1 MNNKTET
8 IGLLIFFTLA
18 CVYIVACLLQTIENL
33 ETLGAAMPLLPVLSV
48 SNLVRKDRRY
58 SELDPTR
65 YYGGL
70 HTPIYRVLNA
80 CQRFILDNRI
90 SRHFE
95 VCTSRGQSKS
105 IWHKSGFLVTLD
117 YGYSAVT
124 LGSNVVFAVDEWTR
138 TIYHVDSNY
147 VLHTTEYSQ
156 EYDMTDVIAQ
166 AIEFLEVIAE
176 RCEVIDREQP
186 EQPTAPT
193 QWVFR
198 HDRSFGEKPDFS
210 KAESYKRV
218 AVSAKF
224 LSETRPD
231 RGYRWHH
238 IYSDASNPAIMRRDA
253 DSLPKAYK
261 VEIDGV
267 VAWLPQ
273 SIMGYDRLVRW
284 DGTHKHRQ
292 TIEVP
297 AWWLAKNIT
306 AHDADV
312 PF

>member
-1 MNNKTET
+1 MT
-8 IGLLIFFTLA
+8 FSLA
-18 CVYIVACLLQTIENL
+18 SLVS
-33 ETLGAAMPLLPVLSV
+33 PV
-48 SNLVRKDRRY
+48 RRY
-58 SELDPTR
+58 SESDSPR
-65 YYGGL
+65 YYAGL
-70 HTPIYRVLNA
+70 HTPIYRVLNTLETM
-80 CQRFILDNRI
+80 ILDARL
-90 SRHFE
+90 SRHF
-95 VCTSRGQSKS
+95 VVNTTRGFSKS
-105 IWHKSGFLVTLD
+105 IYHVSGLLVAMQH
-117 YGYSAVT
+117 GYSVVK
-124 LGSNVVFAVDEWTR
+124 LGARVIFAVDENTR
-138 TIYHVDSNY
+138 TIYELDEQGNVASCDYH
-147 VLHTTEYSQ
+147 Q
-156 EYDMTDVIAQ
+156 GYDMTNVIAQ
-166 AIEFLEVIAE
+166 VVEFFEVIAE

-186 EQPTAPT
+186 EQATAPT

-231 RGYRWHH
+231 RGYKWHH
-238 IYSDASNPAIMRRDA
+238 VYSDSSNPAIMRWDSE
-253 DSLPKAYK
+253 SLPKAYK

-297 AWWLAKNIT
+297 AWWYNKNI
-306 AHDADV
+306 A
-312 PF
+312 PSLSN